1 MTKDGDPKH
10 IFLSETPRL
19 IPSVTL
25 NVASVV
31 EGDVVAAGTNIAELN
46 RELTSFFDSVVYAK
60 NYASGTQVLDQDL
73 TFSNT
78 VAFTTLTANV
88 LNGINTAKFILRNS
102 DSTQVINQDISLGQ
116 DSLSI
121 LGNLET
127 STINGIDLVQTES
140 DILLKDRAETISER
154 SLTTFTKDV
163 TVSTNA
169 ITIEGEN
176 D

>member
-10 IFLSETPRL
+10 IFLSESPRL

-31 EGDVVAAGTNIAELN
+31 EGDVAAGTNIAELN
-46 RELTSFFDSVVYAK
+46 TELKSFFDSVVYAK

-121 LGNLET
+121 LGNFET